1 MRRREF
7 FTLLG
12 GAAAAWPVTARA
24 QRSGRV
30 RQIGVLMG
38 LVEGPEGKARM
49 AAFGRGL
56 KELNWSEDRDLSITV
71 RWGAGDRAKIASY
84 AAELARLAPDVI
96 LGTNTPTVRALKQAT
111 GTIPIVF
118 AGLADPVGDGAVT
131 SLSKPEG
138 NITGFASFEPAIA
151 GKWIQLLKTVS
162 PGIERVA
169 VLYNPDTAPHS
180 IFLPTMERTAPQIGV
195 ALVRRPV
202 TDEAGIRGAIGELA
216 GAPPGG
222 LVVMPDVFTTRFEDL
237 IAELAILGRIPTIGG
252 PDQYARRGCLL
263 AYGSNFNDQF
273 RRAASYV
280 DRILK
285 GEKPGDLP
293 VQNPTKYELIAN
305 LKTANAIGIKLP
317 DQLLAIADEVI
328 E

>member
-1 MRRREF
+1 MRRRQF
-7 FTLLG
+7 ITLLG
-12 GAAAAWPVTARA
+12 GATAWPVTARA
-24 QRSGRV
+24 QQSRRV

-38 LVEGPEGKARM
+38 TADDSVAKARL
-49 AAFGRGL
+49 AAFRQGL
-56 KELNWSEDRDLSITV
+56 KELNWSEGRDVLISV
-71 RWGAGDRAKIASY
+71 RWGAGDGAKIGSY
-84 AAELARLAPDVI
+84 AAELAGLAPDVI

-131 SLSKPEG
+131 NLSKPEG
-138 NITGFASFEPAIA
+138 NITGFASFESEIA
-151 GKWIQLLKTVS
+151 GKWIQFLKTVS

-169 VLYNPDTAPHS
+169 VLYNPDTAPHA
-180 IFLPTMERTAPQIGV
+180 IFLPTLERTAQQIGV

-202 TDEAGIRGAIGELA
+202 TDEAAIRGAIGELA
-216 GAPPGG
+216 SAPPGG
-222 LVVMPDVFTTRFEDL
+222 LVVMPDVFTTRFINL
-237 IAELAILGRIPTIGG
+237 IVELAILSRIPTIGG

-305 LKTANAIGIKLP
+305 LKTANAIGIKVP